1 MDMGFKGK
9 SVLVLAS
16 SKGLG
21 KATAIQFAQ
30 EGANIM
36 ITSRSEDGLSQAAE
50 EIREATGSEVAT
62 FACDL
67 TRPDEIKALIAETVS
82 RFGTIDVLV
91 NNTGGPPGGNFDD
104 FDDEDWQQAFEL
116 TLLSY
121 IRTIRE
127 VLPFMRKQQGGKII
141 NITSTSIKQPI
152 DNLIL
157 SNTFR
162 NGVNGLAKTLATEL
176 AKDNI
181 LINTVGPGR
190 FDTDRIQEIDEAT
203 SLKIGKTVETVR
215 EKASKTIP
223 LGRYGNPSEL
233 AKLVVFLA
241 SDANTYLTGQSILID
256 GGQTKVL

>member
-1 MDMGFKGK
+1 MELGLQGK

-21 KATAIQFAQ
+21 KATALQFAQ
-30 EGANIM
+30 EGANVM
-36 ITSRSEDGLSQAAE
+36 ITSRSEEGLKQAAE

-67 TRPDEIKALIAETVS
+67 TRPNDIKALIAEIVS
-82 RFGTIDVLV
+82 RFGTVDVLV
-91 NNTGGPPGGNFDD
+91 NNTGGPPGGTFDD
-104 FDDEDWQQAFEL
+104 FDDEEWQHAFEL

-121 IRTIRE
+121 VRTIRE
-127 VLPFMRKQQGGKII
+127 VLPLMRKQQSGKII

-190 FDTDRIQEIDEAT
+190 FDTDRVQEIDEAT
-203 SLKIGKTVETVR
+203 SVKLGNTVAEIR
-215 EKASKTIP
+215 EKASKAIP
-223 LGRYGNPSEL
+223 LGRYGNPGEL

-256 GGQTKVL
+256 GGQTKGL